1 MFSIVDGGTMTI
13 GTNADDRH
21 RHSVHVASVRRDAAA
36 VHGGDQS
43 RSSSRRYDGHMENQ
57 SVGVPAVGSSSS
69 NSGEPIY
76 AFGAVDQY
84 TRRPGGQ
91 EGRLYRVFRRRHR
104 TDRSLGPLAT
114 TPGRYG
120 DRTANGAWS
129 PNGPTSFLKQ
139 APAGCAPGRTPFRV
153 SHKPPQRAP
162 ASDS

>member
-1 MFSIVDGGTMTI
+1 MFFIVDGGTMTI
-13 GTNADDRH
+13 GTTPTTGIDTLCTSR
-21 RHSVHVASVRRDAAA
+21 RSVGTQPRSTVATRA
-36 VHGGDQS
+36 

-114 TPGRYG
+114 THGRYG
-120 DRTANGAWS
+120 DRTGNGAWG